1 MSQNTHAITRLL
13 SEWRSGDKDAAG
25 RLMELVYRELHQMAF
40 RQMRRQRDEHTLQTM
55 AQS

>member
-1 MSQNTHAITRLL
+1 MQPP
-13 SEWRSGDKDAAG
+13 W
-25 RLMELVYRELHQMAF
+25 LMDLVYRELHQMAF